1 MPVYSWTLYFCKVW
15 HPSSYVL
22 DIFALLHVSHHHS
35 HITVCKANTRTA
47 QQHVT
52 LPPVLQILCL
62 SKLSNGFTLH
72 GLQQKI
78 CTPPG
83 SLYFRSPVNPN
94 ALVFWLFHACFHV
107 KRALHPKLSLVWN
120 QISRSLK
127 VPYCTPFRSF
137 ILGFDVLKNKYQKP
151 SQYIFVAAKQ
161 RENARWHIQT
171 STDSATQGA

>member
-1 MPVYSWTLYFCKVW
+1 MIQLFSMHIYLQLNSIFLW
-15 HPSSYVL
+15 HPSSYIL
-22 DIFALLHVSHHHS
+22 YLFALFHVPHHHS

-47 QQHVT
+47 QQHVSSSRFHQSYRSCVYQNCRME
-52 LPPVLQILCL
+52 LL
-62 SKLSNGFTLH
+62 STVSSRGSAHYDWWRTSEP
-72 GLQQKI
+72 
-78 CTPPG
+78 PPG

-137 ILGFDVLKNKYQKP
+137 IFGVDFLKNI
-151 SQYIFVAAKQ
+151 YI
-161 RENARWHIQT
+161 
-171 STDSATQGA
+171 SAV